1 MPPTTP
7 QPPRQCTPR
16 QQVPRQNRRTNAAP
30 TRSVTLHRLL
40 EGSTLDNALD
50 FLDDQAL
57 ERVDWHLDSV
67 DLPDSPGVFVHANEP
82 ARPAPWCAQARIT
95 TGVDVRY
102 TTRNAGGLLILQLD
116 GDVYAISY
124 GKGHL
129 WLKDEVK
136 DPRFGLNY
144 AIRSIDAD
152 QILDLVRRLPG
163 ARGRTDSTLVPG
175 GTTIWSLGIER
186 HAEVVR
192 RIGGL
197 VENSALTFART
208 RGRSVKVDGATGLH
222 LRLGVQPAD
231 LVSDLREIAAVCRQ
245 QAPHPDLAFVENI
258 TPVASRTLIAD
269 LTDQL
274 DALLGEITPDADR
287 LTVAVPDA
295 ALPQLPDAHAFAVR
309 IGNATTTALT
319 HLRREDLL
327 HRTRLQPA
335 GRRVDTLRAGRV
347 TLLADDDGQRALGGS
362 SALKWIEAT
371 GSVGPRRFFLME
383 GQWYELGATYLDD
396 VRDYVGRLLGRGA
409 PTLDLPAWRPDMVEK
424 DYNLH
429 VADVRPGQYVCLDR
443 RGVTT
448 RLHRTHGVEIC
459 DLLGPNNELI
469 HVKHASGSAPLSHLF
484 AQGQVAAETLNNSPE
499 ARRTFS
505 NLVRAHG
512 WGRTVP
518 EDFTPK
524 KVVYAILLKQGED
537 LTLDTLF
544 PFSQVTLRRAAVSL
558 EGKAE
563 VEVIPIRMA
572 A

>member
-1 MPPTTP
+1 MPSTSPP
-7 QPPRQCTPR
+7 PPRR
-16 QQVPRQNRRTNAAP
+16 VPRQRVPRQSRRTPAAP
-30 TRSVTLHRLL
+30 TRPVTLHRLL
-40 EGSTLDNALD
+40 EGSTIDNALD
-50 FLDDQAL
+50 YVDDQAV
-57 ERVDWHLDSV
+57 ESVKANLDFV
-67 DLPDSPGVFVHANEP
+67 DLPDARGLFVHADEP
-82 ARPAPWCAQARIT
+82 ARPAEWCAQARIT

-116 GDVYAISY
+116 GDMYAIGY

-129 WLKDEVK
+129 WLKDDVK

-144 AIRSIDAD
+144 AIRSVDAD

-197 VENSALTFART
+197 VENSSLTFARS
-208 RGRSVKVDGATGLH
+208 RGRSVKVDGAAGLH

-231 LVSDLREIAAVCRQ
+231 LVSDLREIAAVCRR

-258 TPVASRTLIAD
+258 QPVASKTLIAE
-269 LTDQL
+269 LNDQL
-274 DALLGEITPDADR
+274 EVLLGEATPSADQ
-287 LTVAVPDA
+287 LTVAVPDSV
-295 ALPQLPDAHAFAVR
+295 LPQLPDAHAFAVH
-309 IGNATTTALT
+309 IGSVTTTALT

-327 HRTRLQPA
+327 RRTRLQPA
-335 GRRVDTLRAGRV
+335 GRRVDKMRAGKV
-347 TLLADDDGQRALGGS
+347 TLLADDDGQRILGGA

-396 VRDYVGRLLGRGA
+396 VRDYVGRLLTRGA
-409 PTLDLPAWRPDMVEK
+409 PTLDLPAWLPGMVEK

-484 AQGQVAAETLNNSPE
+484 AQGQVAAETLNVSPE
-499 ARRTFS
+499 ARRAFS
-505 NLVRAHG
+505 DLVRAEG
-512 WGRTVP
+512 RGRTVP

-524 KVVYAILLKQGED
+524 KIVYAILLKQGEN
-537 LTLDTLF
+537 LTVDTLF

-558 EGKAE
+558 EPATE
-563 VEVIPIRMA
+563 VEVIPIRLA
-572 A
+572 V